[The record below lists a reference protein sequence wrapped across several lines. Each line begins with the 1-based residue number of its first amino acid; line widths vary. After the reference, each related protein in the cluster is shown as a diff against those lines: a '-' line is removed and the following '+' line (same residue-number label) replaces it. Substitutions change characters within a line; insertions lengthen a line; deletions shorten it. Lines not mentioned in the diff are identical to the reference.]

1 MAVWTPQA
9 REEIIERALGGLN
22 PMGSEYRKL
31 SRYHQGN
38 SFEVELDSTGRV
50 TLPGSLLAHA
60 GVARRSWSWGWGTTS
75 RCGAGRAGSTG
86 NGRWTP
92 RSVR

>member
-9 REEIIERALGGLN
+9 HEEIIERALGGLN

-60 GVARRSWSWGWGTTS
+60 ASRGGRGRGGGGPHRGVEQAELARRAT
-75 RCGAGRAGSTG
+75 GAGR
-86 NGRWTP
+86 RD
-92 RSVR
+92 R